1 MPDVKNTHQR
11 RSPTER
17 DSQVTLRETNQVLRT
32 DLARVWCM
40 LEKNNRWGRAQ
51 SVLLT
56 PGIHAIAVYRW
67 SQWGHSK
74 TGLGRYPLRLML
86 LIFEYVIRILWGIE
100 LHAATRIGEG
110 FYIGHF
116 GGVIISP
123 KAVIGRNFT
132 CSQDVS
138 IGVSGEG
145 ETYGAPTIGNDVYV
159 APGAKLFGKIRIGH
173 NVKIGANAV
182 IYKDVP
188 DHAVVVLD
196 PGFRIISYNGNVVRN
211 HPCSGEHIV

>member
-1 MPDVKNTHQR
+1 M
-11 RSPTER
+11 
-17 DSQVTLRETNQVLRT
+17 TLQATFRILRA
-32 DLARVWCM
+32 DLARVWSV
-40 LEKNNRWGRAQ
+40 LEKKSRWGKAQ
-51 SVLLT
+51 SVVLT
-56 PGIHAIAVYRW
+56 PGIHAIVVYRW

-74 TGLGRYPLRLML
+74 AGLGLYPLRFML
-86 LIFEYVIRILWGIE
+86 LIFEYAIRILCGIE

-138 IGVSGEG
+138 IGVSGDG
-145 ETYGAPTIGNDVYV
+145 DTYGAPTIGDDVYV

-196 PGFRIISYNGNVVRN
+196 PGFRIISYKGNVVRN
-211 HPCSGEHIV
+211 YPCSGEHIL